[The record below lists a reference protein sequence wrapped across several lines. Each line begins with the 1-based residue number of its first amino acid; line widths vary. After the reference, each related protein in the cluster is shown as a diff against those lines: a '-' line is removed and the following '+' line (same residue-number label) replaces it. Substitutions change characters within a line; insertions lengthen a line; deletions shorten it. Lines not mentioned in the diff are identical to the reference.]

1 MYQHSISRDK
11 MNATIEEDGG
21 VQRRVQQWV
30 PHEDVVVE
38 ARAGDVVLL
47 QDVLKPVHTF
57 DA

>member
-1 MYQHSISRDK
+1 MYQHSISREK
-11 MNATIEEDGG
+11 MHATIEEDGG
-21 VQRRVQQWV
+21 VQRRVQQRV